1 MDIGILLWIVAFI
14 LVLVGIAGLVI
25 PAIPGTPVIFAGLVI
40 AAWAEDFAHVGW
52 GTLTLLAVMALLIYP
67 IDLIAGSFGAKRFG
81 ASKQAMIGALL
92 GSLIGIFFG
101 IPGVILGPFFGAVAG
116 ELLVRRDLQAAG
128 KAGFGAALGL
138 ILATVAK
145 LVLAFAMVG
154 IFLAVRFF

>member
-1 MDIGILLWIVAFI
+1 MGILLWIVAII

-154 IFLAVRFF
+154 VFLAVRFF